1 MKYLAFS
8 LAFFTFMVGPAA
20 ISYADGDITK
30 GKRVF
35 NKCKACHM
43 VSKQQNR
50 IGPHLVGIFGRKA
63 GSVKGYRYSK
73 AMKDLGVVWN
83 EKSLNAYFTNPRKF
97 IKGTRMAF
105 AGLRKKKDRDDLIAY
120 LKQATAK

>member
-1 MKYLAFS
+1 
-8 LAFFTFMVGPAA
+8 
-20 ISYADGDITK
+20 
-30 GKRVF
+30 
-35 NKCKACHM
+35 M

-63 GSVKGYRYSK
+63 GSVKGFRYSK
-73 AMKDLGVVWN
+73 AMKDSGVVWN
-83 EKSLNAYFTNPRKF
+83 QVTLSAYFANPRKF
-97 IKGTRMAF
+97 IKGNRMAF